1 MFKLSRMTDYGVVL
15 LCYMAQRSDARSTA
29 PELAERTGLPA
40 PTVSK
45 ILKALTKA
53 DILSATRGAQGGYAI
68 ARAPESVTVAQIIAA
83 LDGPVALT
91 ACVDGSDD
99 NCAVEQVCPM
109 AGSWNRIN
117 KAVKSA
123 LSDVTLAELVDDCCS
138 FPDAPPDRAL
148 EPSQSVT
155 AG

>member
-91 ACVDGSDD
+91 AL
-99 NCAVEQVCPM
+99 P
-109 AGSWNRIN
+109 AGPRASPPRAARVMPENSRR
-117 KAVKSA
+117 
-123 LSDVTLAELVDDCCS
+123 VTPP
-138 FPDAPPDRAL
+138 FP
-148 EPSQSVT
+148 E
-155 AG
+155 